1 MTKKRVDGHF
11 FSFFRPKILVP
22 FMRFQLGALPIDAE
36 IHRRQLSFVHSILA
50 CDNSTIQGLTD
61 RQLIMN
67 LDNPHSFFCKVAG
80 TLTLYELPTIGQLKQ
95 HLPSKLTWKLTVK
108 KAIQLYWTEF
118 LLKDMQDK
126 STLHFMDQTTLKIG
140 STHPIWTSLSST
152 VSSVK
157 KGNIKAWLLTGT
169 YLLEINKHKF
179 SSGKESPLCKC
190 CGTENEDVTHFLLL
204 CPALYKQRKES
215 FPKIKA
221 FMISLIGMAKWTSN
235 FNEKSAIV
243 RLIIDSTFALPM
255 IKNRSDLEG
264 LHRLSADMCHK
275 LHAQRTWLLQKK
287 LNCRVSVGTATLD
300 HT

>member
-1 MTKKRVDGHF
+1 M
-11 FSFFRPKILVP
+11 
-22 FMRFQLGALPIDAE
+22 PIDAE
-36 IHRRQLSFVHSILA
+36 IHRRHLLSIIHIVLA

-67 LDNPHSFFCKVAG
+67 LDNPHSFFCKVTG

-95 HLPSKLTWKLTVK
+95 HLLSKLTWKLTVK

-118 LLKDMQDK
+118 LLKEMQGK
-126 STLHFMDQTTLKIG
+126 STMHFMDQTTLKIG

-157 KGNIKAWLLTGT
+157 KGTIKVRLLTGT
-169 YLLEINKHKF
+169 YLLETNKHKF

-215 FPKIKA
+215 FPKIKT

-235 FNEKSAIV
+235 FNEKSSIV
-243 RLIIDSTFALPM
+243 RLIIDSTFVLPI
-255 IKNRSDLEG
+255 IKS
-264 LHRLSADMCHK
+264 
-275 LHAQRTWLLQKK
+275 
-287 LNCRVSVGTATLD
+287 
-300 HT
+300 